1 MTNHERQFR
10 YVTEER
16 AASLTWVFS
25 SSGNPHCLLLIGM
38 GAILI
43 FHLVET
49 QRHRALDVWRSRV
62 RLLEED
68 VFATALDPIASP
80 KHTTW
85 REELSQDR
93 REPALKTPFFE
104 AYVRRLRRV
113 YSALLLILLA
123 AWVARIT
130 VFTPGK
136 GVLKSAAMIGITG
149 SIVMIAV
156 GIIYLIILDITFWPI
171 DWKAKGEFYDREK
184 DGEWKS

>member
-1 MTNHERQFR
+1 M
-10 YVTEER
+10 
-16 AASLTWVFS
+16 
-25 SSGNPHCLLLIGM
+25 
-38 GAILI
+38 
-43 FHLVET
+43 
-49 QRHRALDVWRSRV
+49 
-62 RLLEED
+62 
-68 VFATALDPIASP
+68 
-80 KHTTW
+80 
-85 REELSQDR
+85 
-93 REPALKTPFFE
+93 
-104 AYVRRLRRV
+104 RRLRRV

-136 GVLKSAAMIGITG
+136 GVLESAAMIGITG